1 MVSAVDHVNEFP
13 SGGNHPAVPAAQ
25 HASESAQ
32 RVAYLDGIRA
42 LAIGGVLAYHWLGSQ
57 LSLGGGGYVGVD
69 LFFVLSGY
77 IISTMLWRSR
87 PRGRSVVAQYR
98 TFLWRRVVRLYPA
111 LISLVLGTITI
122 YALLP
127 AARAQVA
134 DLIAPG
140 LLALVQGSMF
150 PMANGNGTPF
160 SITWSL
166 SIEWMFYLAWP
177 LAILAARRA
186 GIGASQ
192 AAKAATILAG
202 AMYFGALFQTVNWFY
217 FGPLARI
224 PEMLIGGALALAV
237 VDFSYH
243 PPPRSP
249 RIAMGIAFL
258 LVAVTA
264 EYVAFAPVVATPLYR
279 FVGLPL
285 AVGTCLNLIW
295 LGLRTENGLIKW
307 LSWKPLTLL
316 GRASYS
322 IYLWNLDW
330 RRSFPP
336 AQRP

>member
-1 MVSAVDHVNEFP
+1 
-13 SGGNHPAVPAAQ
+13 
-25 HASESAQ
+25 
-32 RVAYLDGIRA
+32 
-42 LAIGGVLAYHWLGSQ
+42 
-57 LSLGGGGYVGVD
+57 
-69 LFFVLSGY
+69 
-77 IISTMLWRSR
+77 
-87 PRGRSVVAQYR
+87 
-98 TFLWRRVVRLYPA
+98 
-111 LISLVLGTITI
+111 
-122 YALLP
+122 
-127 AARAQVA
+127 
-134 DLIAPG
+134 
-140 LLALVQGSMF
+140 
-150 PMANGNGTPF
+150 
-160 SITWSL
+160 
-166 SIEWMFYLAWP
+166 
-177 LAILAARRA
+177 
-186 GIGASQ
+186 
-192 AAKAATILAG
+192 
-202 AMYFGALFQTVNWFY
+202 MYFGALFQTVNWFY